1 MIRYRLAMK
10 PDYKCKGSHV
20 VMAAQW
26 IDERLGPGSF
36 KKLVAATSDPE
47 YQSVLM
53 PVAWYNVEP
62 LNEVLDQVAKELRKT
77 VEDITMEITRLNA
90 LKDLTTMYRIF
101 LRIAAPVRVMGFTP
115 RLWST
120 YVHFGDAVAIRND
133 QGYYL
138 GECTGIPKRLLEW
151 SSGAW
156 RGFVPAAI
164 ELAGGRDV
172 RGTIAGTWSEGRSDG
187 RDELFKL
194 HCEVRYH

>member
-1 MIRYRLAMK
+1 MK

-26 IDERLGPGSF
+26 VDERMGPGTF
-36 KKLVAATSDPE
+36 KKLVGDTDSE

-53 PVAWYNVEP
+53 PVAWYNVEA
-62 LNEVLDQVAKELRKT
+62 LDGVLQQVARELHKS
-77 VEDITMEITRLNA
+77 VEDITMEIARQNA

-120 YVHFGDAVAIRND
+120 YVHFGDAVAIKNEP
-133 QGYYL
+133 GHYI
-138 GECTGIPKRLLEW
+138 GECTGLPKHLLEW
-151 SSGAW
+151 CSGAW

-164 ELAGGRDV
+164 ELAGGREV
-172 RGTIAGTWSEGRSDG
+172 RGSITGTWPEGRNDG
-187 RDELFKL
+187 RDELYKL